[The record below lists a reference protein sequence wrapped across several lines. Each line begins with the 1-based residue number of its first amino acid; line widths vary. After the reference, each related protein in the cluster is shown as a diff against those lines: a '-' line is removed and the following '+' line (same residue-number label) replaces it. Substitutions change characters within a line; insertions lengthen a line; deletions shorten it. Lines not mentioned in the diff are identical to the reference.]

1 MGKKFENCEVKI
13 TDIEFPNKGIG
24 IWEDKTVFVKNTIP
38 GQIVLADVKKK
49 RQKYEGRLKEIL
61 KRADYEGE
69 ADCEHFELCGG
80 CTYRTIS
87 YEKELAFKRNNVL
100 KLLAEGGIEGFV
112 YDGIKGSPDVYG
124 YRNKMEFS
132 FGDNGEAGELCLGMR
147 KRNSNYEVVN
157 ADKCKLTHPDVGKIV
172 ACTLNFFRNTDE
184 KFYHKMRHTGTLRHL
199 LVRRGLF
206 SGQILVGIVT
216 TSEVKADLTKLAD
229 ELLKLNL
236 DGEIVGV
243 LHIINDGVADVVKA
257 DKIDCLYGR
266 DWFEESLLG
275 LKFKVSIFSF
285 FQTNSAGAEV
295 LYSTVRDY
303 AGDCADK
310 VVFDMYCG
318 TGTIAQL
325 MSNKAS
331 KVVGIELVEEA
342 VEAAKANAAL
352 NGIDNCEFIAGDVL
366 KMVDSL
372 TDKPDIMV
380 LDPPREG
387 IHPKAVD
394 KLAAFGAEK
403 IIYVSCK
410 ASSLAKDLAALQE
423 LGYRVDRITN
433 VDMFP
438 RTYHVETVVLLSKLN
453 PDEHIYID
461 LDLDELDLT
470 SAEAKAT
477 YSKIQSYVSDNF
489 GIRVSSG
496 EIALV
501 KRKYGLKM
509 GMNYNLPKT
518 YNYRPV
524 KCSAEK
530 EGYITNA
537 LRYFKM
543 L

>member
-61 KRADYEGE
+61 QRAEYEGE

-87 YEKELAFKRNNVL
+87 YEKELEFKRNNVL

-112 YDGIKGSPDVYG
+112 YDGIKGSPDVCG

-172 ACTLNFFRNTDE
+172 ARTLDFFRNTDE

-199 LVRRGLF
+199 LVRRGFF
-206 SGQILVGIVT
+206 SGQILAGIVT

-229 ELLKLNL
+229 ELLKLSL

-303 AGDCADK
+303 AGDCSDK

-342 VEAAKANAAL
+342 VEAAKANADL

-394 KLAAFGAEK
+394 KLAAFGADK
-403 IIYVSCK
+403 IVYVSCK
-410 ASSLAKDLAALQE
+410 ASSLAKDLAALQN
-423 LGYRVDRITN
+423 LGYKVERIAN

-438 RTYHVETVVLLSKLN
+438 RTYHVETVCLLSRN
-453 PDEHIYID
+453 
-461 LDLDELDLT
+461 
-470 SAEAKAT
+470 
-477 YSKIQSYVSDNF
+477 VRN
-489 GIRVSSG
+489 
-496 EIALV
+496 
-501 KRKYGLKM
+501 
-509 GMNYNLPKT
+509 
-518 YNYRPV
+518 
-524 KCSAEK
+524 
-530 EGYITNA
+530 
-537 LRYFKM
+537 
-543 L
+543 